1 MALHVRISRISLQFL
16 PSFRTEISSLSRDTC
31 VDAHWGWVILQDLT
45 WKNSIRP
52 IFALVDLESQA
63 DEIEEMAKDGCA
75 FVCLDTPQNS
85 PYKLATG
92 DDLKFMDI

>member
-1 MALHVRISRISLQFL
+1 
-16 PSFRTEISSLSRDTC
+16 
-31 VDAHWGWVILQDLT
+31 
-45 WKNSIRP
+45 
-52 IFALVDLESQA
+52 VDLESQA